1 MRKAYAQENYV
12 NIVTLRK
19 KSVEVVS
26 LGRKGR
32 ELDRV
37 ELSKQSK

>member
-1 MRKAYAQENYV
+1 V

-37 ELSKQSK
+37 EFSKRSK